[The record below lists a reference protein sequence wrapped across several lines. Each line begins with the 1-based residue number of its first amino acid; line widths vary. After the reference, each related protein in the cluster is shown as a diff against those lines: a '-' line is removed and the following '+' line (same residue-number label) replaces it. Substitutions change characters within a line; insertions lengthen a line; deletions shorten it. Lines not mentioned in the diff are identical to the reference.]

1 MSRWANG
8 SLVLVVVI
16 RVQLCVT
23 DFATEVSVRVVLASR
38 GCVCCRL
45 ILGSLL
51 FSCDDGGV
59 VDVDGTIWKILNAAW
74 CAVF

>member
-23 DFATEVSVRVVLASR
+23 DFATEVRVRVVFASR
-38 GCVCCRL
+38 GCVRRRL

-51 FSCDDGGV
+51 FGSDDCGV
-59 VDVDGTIWKILNAAW
+59 VDVDGTIW
-74 CAVF
+74 